1 MDRTIVEA
9 RLATLKSE
17 FSSGQRLLA
26 EHEAKAHALRE
37 QLLRISGAMRV
48 LSELLAQPATTEAAH
63 NDPVVEREYNVMS

>member
-48 LSELLAQPATTEAAH
+48 LWELLEHPDVK
-63 NDPVVEREYNVMS
+63 NVVRDVSVVER